1 MANDI
6 LSLLQE
12 SGYYG
17 AGGRDPGQRDI
28 DKISNIGSSVSG
40 LGKSL
45 MDYVTLRE
53 AMKKAELERQKLQQ
67 EIESNKLAL
76 TPIYKTAG
84 LPSKEEELAKQK
96 QIEQRNIGLQ
106 QSKNIYGG
114 YHGIPSNLTEEEFK
128 ATTGLGGTDYS
139 QFKQNYGQEPQQFV
153 SEREQF
159 AKSRNISPEI
169 LDMPVSKAKEYGSV
183 IGTGKV
189 WVNPSNPSQFSET
202 PIAGW
207 YEAKQSQGL
216 AAAAQFAKQEK
227 QQTFA
232 EKQQKRA
239 QEFETIQM
247 KMREKMREEADNR
260 LLGRQELQQI
270 RPSYNDLNNQL
281 ILGDKVKKGLE
292 YAIQNGINVT
302 GLLSTPINKF
312 KEVFGMMPED
322 KQKILTDLRLNF
334 ADFVRARGGTAFT
347 ETEKQVFSP
356 IVPEEK
362 VDEETNLYRI
372 NRMMDILNDKKNF
385 YETNY
390 PAVSKSVKPENF
402 NKPISSPKEFASL
415 GALQTAFKAGKIT
428 ADEAKNYARQK
439 GWAK

>member
-1 MANDI
+1 MAQQNLD
-6 LSLLQE
+6 LLTRLAYLQ
-12 SGYYG
+12 

-28 DKISNIGSSVSG
+28 DKINSIFGGVSNV
-40 LGKSL
+40 GKTI
-45 MDYVTLRE
+45 MDYLATDE
-53 AMKKAELERQKLQQ
+53 ALKKSKLEREKAQQ
-67 EIESNKLAL
+67 EIEANRLSL

-84 LPSKEEELAKQK
+84 LPSKEEELAKQR
-96 QIEQRNIGLQ
+96 QIESKNLQLQKSKEAVYGGLQ
-106 QSKNIYGG
+106 
-114 YHGIPSNLTEEEFK
+114 GIPENLTEEEFRG
-128 ATTGLGGTDYS
+128 TTGYGRPEYEK
-139 QFKQNYGQEPQQFV
+139 FKQEPQRFV

-159 AKSRNISPEI
+159 AKSRNIAPEI
-169 LDMPVSKAKEYGSV
+169 LDMPVSKAKEYGSI

-247 KMREKMREEADNR
+247 QMREKMREEADAR

-292 YAIQNGINVT
+292 YAIQNGVNVT
-302 GLLSTPINKF
+302 GLLSTPINKV
-312 KEVFGMMPED
+312 KEVLGMMPED
-322 KQKILTDLRLNF
+322 QQKILTDLRLNF

-347 ETEKQVFSP
+347 ETEKQVFAP

-372 NRMMDILNDKKNF
+372 NRMMDILNDKKSF

-390 PAVSKSVKPENF
+390 PAVSKSVKPEAF
-402 NKPISSPKEFASL
+402 NKPIENEGLKDKYGFTKGEIKK
-415 GALQTAFKAGKIT
+415 ALDG
-428 ADEAKNYARQK
+428 KNYKYIGANRWLLQ
-439 GWAK
+439 

>member
-1 MANDI
+1 MPYQPNLD
-6 LSLLQE
+6 LLQQL
-12 SGYYG
+12 GYYG
-17 AGGRDPGQRDI
+17 AGGKDPGQRDI
-28 DKISNIGSSVSG
+28 DKINQLSG
-40 LGKSL
+40 TIDKGL
-45 MDYVTLRE
+45 MDYLSIRK
-53 AMKKAELERQKLQQ
+53 AKDDRLKAELERQKLQQ
-67 EIESNKLAL
+67 ENTPLVNIVGGQ
-76 TPIYKTAG
+76 TPIQTQANVNQIMKQPIPAQDLISGRLDTTQQGLEDIGSSVKRGQNIYDKYGTANV
-84 LPSKEEELAKQK
+84 
-96 QIEQRNIGLQ
+96 EQA
-106 QSKNIYGG
+106 KNIN
-114 YHGIPSNLTEEEFK
+114 SLT
-128 ATTGLGGTDYS
+128 
-139 QFKQNYGQEPQQFV
+139 
-153 SEREQF
+153 
-159 AKSRNISPEI
+159 
-169 LDMPVSKAKEYGSV
+169 GS
-183 IGTGKV
+183 V
-189 WVNPSNPSQFSET
+189 WVNPNNPSQFSQSAI
-202 PIAGW
+202 PGW

-216 AAAAQFAKQEK
+216 AAAAQSAKQEK
-227 QQTFA
+227 QLTFA
-232 EKQQKRA
+232 EQQQKRS
-239 QEFETIQM
+239 QEFQNIQM
-247 KMREKMREEADNR
+247 QMREKMREEADAR

-302 GLLSTPINKF
+302 GLLSTPVNKF

-322 KQKILTDLRLNF
+322 QQKILTDLRLNF